1 MGWRWRGCAEDVD
14 IARVHPELRAL
25 VRRVPPLPIG
35 TPMGRWTLRR
45 LSALTPNRRVDGV
58 RIEQRSDV
66 RPALRLYRPSE
77 RRSDA
82 ALLWLHGGGM
92 VIGRASQDDR
102 LCSETANALGVLV
115 VSVEYRLAP
124 EHPFPAPL
132 DDAHTGWTWLQRNA
146 ETLGVDPARVAV
158 GGQSAGGGLAAALAQ
173 RLHDEPGPEAAAQWL
188 FCPMLDDRTAMR
200 RELDAVNH
208 FVWSNRNNA
217 VGWRALLGSE
227 PGGEVPRYAA
237 AARREDLRGLPPAW
251 IGVGDI
257 ELFFEENRAYA
268 QRLRAAEVDVG
279 LDVVPGAPHGL
290 AAWAPDAEVTRAF
303 VGRAQ
308 AWLEW
313 TLAGPGG
320 D

>member
-1 MGWRWRGCAEDVD
+1 MGWRWRGCAEHVD
-14 IARVHPELRAL
+14 LATVHPELRSR
-25 VRRVPPLPIG
+25 VRLVPPLPIG
-35 TPMGRWTLRR
+35 TALGRWTLRS
-45 LSALTPNRRVDGV
+45 LAALAPHRRVDGV
-58 RIEQRSDV
+58 RIEWRNDV
-66 RPALRLYRPSE
+66 RPALRLYLPSE
-77 RRSDA
+77 RRSAA

-102 LCSETANALGVLV
+102 FCSETAATLGALV

-132 DDAHTGWTWLQRNA
+132 DDAHAGWSWLQRNA

-173 RLHDEPGPEAAAQWL
+173 RLHDEPGPGAAAQWL
-188 FCPMLDDRTAMR
+188 FCPMLDDRTATR
-200 RELDAVNH
+200 RDLDAVDH
-208 FVWSNRNNA
+208 FVWNNRNNA
-217 VGWRALLGSE
+217 VGWEALLGAE
-227 PGGEVPRYAA
+227 PGGDVPPYAA

-268 QRLRAAEVDVG
+268 QRLQAAGVDVD

-290 AAWAPDAEVTRAF
+290 VAWAPDAEVTRAF

-308 AWLEW
+308 AWLER
-313 TLAGPGG
+313 TLAG
-320 D
+320 